1 MASPSPPDNGN
12 CKGKWAET
20 ATNIAVLV
28 FLYLFLFHYF
38 KLELLLADTTTS
50 GGDTVSHNLL
60 AYHLKEGLLAK
71 GKIIGWFPYSF
82 AGLPLFQFYFPLLYL
97 VAALLSFIIPFNIA
111 FKLVTVS
118 GPFLLP
124 LTVFFGMRAMR
135 LRFPIPVIAA
145 ALSMFFLFYEP
156 GFASGGTIKSALA
169 GSFSFS
175 FSVALLVL
183 AFGLVYR
190 GIEGSKNVLG
200 TGVVICGIVMS
211 HAFGLIPLMCASTF
225 FLFEDIYRRRL
236 VNTLYLA
243 KVFALGFFLSGF
255 WSIPYL
261 FKRQWNQIGYDFAGL
276 DFSFDFILTPHFYIP
291 LTVALLGVG
300 LSLVL
305 RREVKAQLYILYWFL
320 SLVLFSYATESP
332 LLLSRFTNVTL
343 LFSLLAAAS
352 SINAVVDR
360 LRGSWILA
368 LIVTISVT
376 YTVKGQSKEVGPWI
390 KWNYEGMEK
399 KRYYS
404 QYRDLNA
411 FFKEKDFS
419 GRIDFEYFLYD
430 YLGSPRVFE
439 LSPLFHGKPV
449 MEGLLF
455 ESAITYPFFFYM
467 QHEVSES
474 CWWPGLPI
482 RLPKQD
488 FSKGMV
494 DFRLF
499 NVHYFVAKHAKTKKL
514 ADAEPG
520 LVREKDVG
528 DMRIY
533 RVKAPGQHVEPLTR
547 EPILVRTDNWRSYS
561 YSWMGVD
568 NRDVSLVYVSPGD
581 KDAERFFSV
590 IVDDADMNQ
599 DDSDEF
605 LISEAAM
612 RGLLAKSDPY
622 EERECRVVET
632 VEDERI
638 AFTTT
643 CPDRPHMIKVRY
655 FPNWKVTGAERV
667 FLVSPTM
674 MLVFPQGQEVELVYG
689 TLAVDVVG
697 NVSSILALIFVL
709 LGVFMPGVAPVVL
722 CRRKLEACERYF
734 HDSLG
739 RCTCFAVS
747 ARGGKILAGAFL
759 VILLVGAGTIHA
771 FRLMERKEACR
782 QFCESGQIRAND
794 SKIFKRLD
802 KVELGFNYP
811 DSREAH
817 NFDCNGAECGEGRK
831 DFVYVHQGEV
841 SFDLEGRAGEPHL
854 LSLVVQDNFNCRSNV
869 VSVNG
874 HRISKIEGNG
884 LRPRKRRFNFLIP
897 ADLVTRDTVEVSIAK
912 EKDSC
917 YGFDVYRAE
926 LSTIACDCL

>member
-1 MASPSPPDNGN
+1 MASGSSPDNDRIRGS
-12 CKGKWAET
+12 WAET
-20 ATNIAVLV
+20 VTNIAVLV
-28 FLYLFLFHYF
+28 VLYLFLFHYF
-38 KLELLLADTTTS
+38 KPELLLADTTTN

-97 VAALLSFIIPFNIA
+97 LTALLSFVIPFNIA
-111 FKLVTVS
+111 FKLATVS

-124 LTVFFGMRAMR
+124 LTVFFGMRSMR
-135 LRFPIPVIAA
+135 LRFPIPGIAA

-183 AFGLVYR
+183 AFGMVYR
-190 GIEGSKNVLG
+190 GIEGGKNVLA
-200 TGVVICGIVMS
+200 TGVVIASIVMS
-211 HAFGLIPLMCASTF
+211 HAFGLIPLMCGCTF

-236 VNTLYLA
+236 VNTFYLA
-243 KVFALGFFLSGF
+243 RVFALGFLLSGF

-261 FKRQWNQIGYDFAGL
+261 FKRQWSQVRYDFAGL

-291 LTVALLGVG
+291 LTAALLGIG

-305 RREVKAQLYILYWFL
+305 RRGVKAQLYILYWFL
-320 SLVLFSYATESP
+320 SLVLFSYVTESP

-343 LFSLLAAAS
+343 LFALLAAAS

-368 LIVTISVT
+368 LIVTITVT
-376 YTVKGQSKEVGPWI
+376 YTVKDQTREVGPWI

-399 KRYYS
+399 KASYN
-404 QYRDLNA
+404 QYRDLNS
-411 FFKEKDFS
+411 FLKEKDFS
-419 GRIDFEYFLYD
+419 GRIDFEYFLYNH
-430 YLGSPRVFE
+430 LGSPRVFE
-439 LSPLFHGKPV
+439 LSPMFHGKPV

-474 CWWPGLPI
+474 SWWPGFPI

-488 FSKGMV
+488 FTRGMV

-520 LVREKDVG
+520 LVQEKDVG

-533 RVKAPGQHVEPLTR
+533 RVKEPGQYVEPLTR
-547 EPILVRTDNWRSYS
+547 KPILVRTDNWRSYS
-561 YSWMGVD
+561 YSWMGAD

-590 IVDDADMNQ
+590 VVDDADINR
-599 DDSDEF
+599 DDSGDF
-605 LISEAAM
+605 LVSNETM
-612 RGLLAKSDPY
+612 QELLAKSEPY

-632 VEDERI
+632 VEDDRI

-643 CPDRPHMIKVRY
+643 CPDRPHLIKVSY
-655 FPNWKVTGAERV
+655 FPNWKVIGAERV

-689 TLAVDVVG
+689 TLAEDIIG
-697 NVSSILALIFVL
+697 NVSSVLALIFVL
-709 LGVFMPGVAPVVL
+709 LGVFMPRAAPVVV
-722 CRRKLEACERYF
+722 CRQKLEAGERYF
-734 HDSLG
+734 YDSMS
-739 RCTCFAVS
+739 RCKCLVVS
-747 ARGGKILAGAFL
+747 PRGGKILAGAVL
-759 VILLVGAGTIHA
+759 VMLLAGGGTIKV
-771 FRLMERKEACR
+771 FRIIEQKEACR
-782 QFCESGQIRAND
+782 QFCDTGQIPMGD
-794 SKIFKRLD
+794 SKIFKRQD
-802 KVELGFNYP
+802 NVQLGFNYP
-811 DSREAH
+811 KSREDH
-817 NFDCNGAECGEGRK
+817 NFVCNGAECGEGRK
-831 DFVYVHQGEV
+831 EFVYVHQGNV
-841 SFDLEGRAGEPHL
+841 SFDLEGRAGESHI
-854 LSLVVQDNFNCRSNV
+854 LSFVVQDNYNCRSNV
-869 VSVNG
+869 ISVNG
-874 HRISKIEGNG
+874 HRINKIEGNG
-884 LRPRKRRFNFLIP
+884 LPPRKRHFNFLIS
-897 ADLVTRDTVEVSIAK
+897 ADLVTRDTVGVNIAK

-917 YGFDVYRAE
+917 YGFDVYQAE
-926 LSTIACDCL
+926 LSTISCDCQ